1 VKKKR
6 TSPPTQEIA
15 DGRVSSLC
23 RRARQMRLPTS
34 NKPALAHRSKP
45 MPPRPRDLLASTPVR
60 PPSPDE
66 AAASAPPPG
75 AIAQPKPRAAIS
87 SLLSPSHHHRAHSN
101 SPAGRPAFPSARS
114 TDAPRESYNG
124 ARREISPARST
135 VSQPPPASTA
145 VAGDSD
151 ARASLWAELKD
162 IRKRAR
168 TPGAGVLPLPPA
180 I

>member
-1 VKKKR
+1 
-6 TSPPTQEIA
+6 
-15 DGRVSSLC
+15 
-23 RRARQMRLPTS
+23 MRLPTS
-34 NKPALAHRSKP
+34 NKPALLAHRSKP
-45 MPPRPRDLLASTPVR
+45 MPPRPRDLLTSTPVR

-87 SLLSPSHHHRAHSN
+87 SLLSPSHHRAHSN

-114 TDAPRESYNG
+114 TDAPHESYNG

-151 ARASLWAELKD
+151 AR
-162 IRKRAR
+162 
-168 TPGAGVLPLPPA
+168 
-180 I
+180 